1 MNPTIDPPINNTITE
16 ISPIPKPVCGIT
28 PPAVVLSFLVV
39 FPPVVVL
46 SFLVVSPFELFPF
59 CPLLPDVE
67 AAVTVTV
74 QLAFFFPSCEVTV
87 IIVAPTFL
95 V

>member
-39 FPPVVVL
+39 SPPVVVL
-46 SFLVVSPFELFPF
+46 SF
-59 CPLLPDVE
+59 
-67 AAVTVTV
+67 
-74 QLAFFFPSCEVTV
+74 
-87 IIVAPTFL
+87 
-95 V
+95 